1 MKRQD
6 KKNLKPRGL
15 QLNWSDFRFAPYR
28 LPVRVPQI
36 LGLLETYMIINF
48 KICKINRDI
57 HKLIRIAT
65 LIIIKNVF
73 ALSELPR
80 KTKNQETR
88 PRNIYTSERLSTRR
102 INTWQTVIKLNSI
115 SNGLL
120 AA

>member
-1 MKRQD
+1 LIKRQD
-6 KKNLKPRGL
+6 KKKIETPKAAFKLVR
-15 QLNWSDFRFAPYR
+15 DFRFALY
-28 LPVRVPQI
+28 I
-36 LGLLETYMIINF
+36 IINF
-48 KICKINRDI
+48 KTREINQDT
-57 HKLIRIAT
+57 HKLTWIST
-65 LIIIKNVF
+65 LLIIIIKKF